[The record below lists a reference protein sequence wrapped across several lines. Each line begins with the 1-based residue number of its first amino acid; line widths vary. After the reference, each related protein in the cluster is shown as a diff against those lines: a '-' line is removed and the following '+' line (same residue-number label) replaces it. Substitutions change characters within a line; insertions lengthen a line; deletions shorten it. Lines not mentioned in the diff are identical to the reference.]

1 MLESTLRFAPPPR
14 PMPFSLSI
22 TNVLNLIVQI
32 GFGVFG
38 FASIFLWTFV
48 ANADFSFITFK
59 GDLGRATGTV
69 TRVVDTNASES
80 RSRIRENH
88 FQYSVAG
95 ERMEGVSY
103 STGRQVEP
111 GDRVL
116 VEFLERTP
124 QRARISG
131 QRTGMFSPAVMFV
144 LLFPLVGLAL
154 IIFGLRWG
162 SKRSRLL
169 REGVFT
175 TGVLKSKTATNTRVN
190 NRRVYELIFEF
201 TARDGRRC
209 EAKARTSMTD
219 RLQDEREEPL
229 LYNPEKPEDAVMLD
243 DGPGR
248 PRFDETGM
256 LVGRPVAALFSMIL
270 PALVIVANVL
280 ALMVKL
286 R

>member
-14 PMPFSLSI
+14 PMPFSLSM
-22 TNVLNLIVQI
+22 TTVLNLVVQI
-32 GFGVFG
+32 GFGVLG
-38 FASIFLWTFV
+38 FASIFVWTFV
-48 ANADFSFITFK
+48 ANADYSFITFK
-59 GDLGRATGTV
+59 GALGRATGTV
-69 TRVVDTNASES
+69 TRVVDTNAREN
-80 RSRIRENH
+80 RSTVRENH

-116 VEFLERTP
+116 VEFLESTP

-131 QRTGMFSPAVMFV
+131 QRTGLFSPAVMFV

-154 IIFGLRWG
+154 IVFGMRWG
-162 SKRSRLL
+162 SKRARLL
-169 REGVFT
+169 REGIFT

-229 LYNPEKPEDAVMLD
+229 LYNPDKPEDAVMLD

-248 PRFDETGM
+248 PRFDESGM

-280 ALMVKL
+280 ALLVKL
-286 R
+286 G